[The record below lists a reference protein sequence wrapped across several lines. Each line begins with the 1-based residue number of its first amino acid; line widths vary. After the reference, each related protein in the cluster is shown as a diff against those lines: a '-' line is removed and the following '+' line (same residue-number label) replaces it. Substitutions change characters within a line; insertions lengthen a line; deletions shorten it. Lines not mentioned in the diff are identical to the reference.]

1 MSTIIENALIKINE
15 KLKNNIFEDSIKI
28 EILNEGFIIINKNG
42 AFTQPSEVNC
52 TMIADIGTF
61 EKILKGNIKAT
72 SAFMTGKIKIKG
84 NISIAIN
91 LAKKLNS
98 R

>member
-1 MSTIIENALIKINE
+1 
-15 KLKNNIFEDSIKI
+15 
-28 EILNEGFIIINKNG
+28 
-42 AFTQPSEVNC
+42 
-52 TMIADIGTF
+52 MIADIGTF

-72 SAFMTGKIKIKG
+72 NAFMTGKIKIKG

-98 R
+98 K